1 MSRPAVLFGGP
12 SPEHDISILTGLQA
26 ARTLTEAGLAVDAI
40 YWAKSADWYLVDA
53 GMEAADFA
61 DGAPAKARQL
71 RFEAAPGGGFFLKK
85 KALALS
91 AIVNCCH
98 GGPGEDGT
106 LQAALD
112 LAGIRYTGPDA
123 AGSVLG
129 MDKFAFGAVVAA
141 AGLPTLPR
149 VLVGPGQTPAFDGPY
164 IAKPR
169 FGGSS
174 IGIEVVEDWAT
185 ALALATSS
193 SHMRRGAVVE
203 PFLPDSRD
211 LNISV
216 RTFPQFELSPIEAPI
231 RADDSARIYD
241 YRQKY
246 LAGGGLDGSARE
258 IPADIPAE
266 WAESIRSMSAIV
278 AGLVRIRSVAR
289 IDFLQDGDKLYVNEI
304 NTIPG
309 SLSAYL
315 WAEAGV
321 SRAQL
326 LRDMVTEAEQ
336 APAVAFTTAGADGVA
351 LRSASSIASK
361 LG

>member
-12 SPEHDISILTGLQA
+12 SPEHDISVLTGLQA
-26 ARTLTEAGLAVDAI
+26 ARTLTGAGVEVDALF
-40 YWAKSADWYLVDA
+40 WSKTGDWYQTDP
-53 GMEAADFA
+53 GMEAADFSE
-61 DGAPAKARQL
+61 GVPARGRQL

-85 KALALS
+85 KALAIS

-129 MDKFAFGAVVAA
+129 MDKLAFGAVVAA

-149 VLVGPGQTPAFDGPY
+149 ALVTPDGEPPFAGPF

-174 IGIEVVEDWAT
+174 IGIEVVEDWETAV
-185 ALALATSS
+185 ALAGSS
-193 SHMRRGAVVE
+193 PHMRRGAVVE
-203 PFLPDSRD
+203 PYLPESRD

-216 RTFPQFELSPIEAPI
+216 RTYPGFELSPIEAPV
-231 RADDSARIYD
+231 RANDSARIYD
-241 YRQKY
+241 YGQKY
-246 LAGGGLDGSARE
+246 LAGGGLDGSARQ
-258 IPADIPAE
+258 IPAE
-266 WAESIRSMSAIV
+266 IPDDWSESIRSMSVVV
-278 AGLVRIRSVAR
+278 AGLVRARSVAR
-289 IDFLQDGDKLYVNEI
+289 IDFLQEGERIFVNEI

-315 WAEAGV
+315 WAEAGI

-326 LRDMVTEAEQ
+326 LQDMLEEAEQ
-336 APAVAFTTAGADGVA
+336 FPAVTFVTAGADGVA
-351 LRSASSIASK
+351 LRSASSIAAK

>member
-26 ARTLTEAGLAVDAI
+26 ARTLSESGMDIDVI
-40 YWAKSADWYLVDA
+40 YWSKTGDWYLADP

-61 DGAPAKARQL
+61 DGVPAKARQL
-71 RFEAAPGGGFFLKK
+71 RFEAAPGGGFFIKK
-85 KALALS
+85 RALDPS
-91 AIVNCCH
+91 AVLNCCH

-129 MDKFAFGAVVAA
+129 MDKYAFGAVAA
-141 AGLPTLPR
+141 SAGLPTLPR
-149 VLVGPGQTPAFDGPY
+149 VLVTPDQSPSFSGPY

-174 IGIEVVEDWAT
+174 IGIEVVEDWDT
-185 ALALATSS
+185 ALALVEASP
-193 SHMRRGAVVE
+193 HMQRGAVVE
-203 PFLPDSRD
+203 PYLPESRD

-216 RTFPQFELSPIEAPI
+216 RTYPDFELSPIEAPI
-231 RADDSARIYD
+231 RADDAARIYD

-258 IPADIPAE
+258 IPADIPDD
-266 WAESIRSMSAIV
+266 WTESIRSMSSIV
-278 AGLVRIRSVAR
+278 CSLVRVRSVAR
-289 IDFLQDGDKLYVNEI
+289 IDFLQNGDDIFVNEI

-326 LRDMVTEAEQ
+326 LVGMVEEAEQ
-336 APAVAFTTAGADGVA
+336 SPTVVFTTAGADGVA
-351 LRSASSIASK
+351 LRSASSIAAK

>member
-12 SPEHDISILTGLQA
+12 SPEHDISVLTGLQA
-26 ARTLTEAGLAVDAI
+26 ARTLTEEGRGVDAI
-40 YWAKSADWYLVDA
+40 YWSKTAEWFMVDA

-61 DGAPAKARQL
+61 DGVPSKARQM
-71 RFEAAPGGGFFLKK
+71 RFEAAPGGGFFIKK
-85 KALALS
+85 RSLAPS
-91 AIVNCCH
+91 AIVICCH

-129 MDKFAFGAVVAA
+129 MDKYAFGAVVAA

-149 VLVGPGQTPAFDGPY
+149 VLVDPTQTPPFEGPY
-164 IAKPR
+164 IVKPR

-174 IGIEVVEDWAT
+174 IGIEVVEDWDT
-185 ALALATSS
+185 ALALADNSP
-193 SHMRRGAVVE
+193 HMRRGAVVE
-203 PFLPDSRD
+203 PYLPDSRD

-216 RTFPQFELSPIEAPI
+216 RTFPELALSPIEAPI
-231 RADDSARIYD
+231 RADDAARIYD

-246 LAGGGLDGSARE
+246 LAGGGLDGSARQ
-258 IPADIPAE
+258 IPADIPTE
-266 WAESIRSMSAIV
+266 WTESIRSMSMMV
-278 AGLVRIRSVAR
+278 AGLVRSRSVAR

-315 WAEAGV
+315 WTEAGV

-326 LRDMVTEAEQ
+326 LRDMVAEAEQ
-336 APAVAFTTAGADGVA
+336 SPTVSFTTAGADGTA
-351 LRSASSIASK
+351 LRSASSIAAK